1 MNTANANIQT
11 KSIGEPKKRSLW
23 ANAWKKLKRNKRAMA
38 GLYFLLFLVV
48 VAILAPVLAPQ
59 GYDVQNPN
67 TVLLSPSWSHP
78 LGTDNYGRDVLV
90 RIMYGSQISLQLGFI
105 SVSIAL
111 VIGGFIGAIAGFY
124 GGKLDN
130 IIMRSMDIFQSIP
143 PILLAIAIATTLG
156 EGIMNA
162 MIAIGIS
169 NVPGYTRL
177 IRGSILSVREV
188 EYVEA
193 ARVITASDKRIIFK
207 HILPN
212 VMSPMLVQTTLGIAG
227 AILTAASLSFI
238 GLGAQAPIP
247 EWGAMISG
255 SRSYIRDYWYLVT
268 APGVAIMITVISFN
282 LFGDGIRDV
291 LDPRMTR

>member
-1 MNTANANIQT
+1 
-11 KSIGEPKKRSLW
+11 
-23 ANAWKKLKRNKRAMA
+23 
-38 GLYFLLFLVV
+38 
-48 VAILAPVLAPQ
+48 
-59 GYDVQNPN
+59 
-67 TVLLSPSWSHP
+67 
-78 LGTDNYGRDVLV
+78 
-90 RIMYGSQISLQLGFI
+90 
-105 SVSIAL
+105 
-111 VIGGFIGAIAGFY
+111 
-124 GGKLDN
+124 
-130 IIMRSMDIFQSIP
+130 MRCMDIFQSIP

-268 APGVAIMITVISFN
+268 APGVAIMVTVISFN